1 MVGHYVGGY
10 YYYYNENRGGEQVV
24 SLEGL
29 HVTVDATR
37 RRRWQ
42 RVDAADAC
50 SALPFEKG
58 RTPMLSAITWITDI
72 TTVQNIVIIAI
83 VSNITTQI

>member
-1 MVGHYVGGY
+1 MVGHYAGGY
-10 YYYYNENRGGEQVV
+10 YYYFNENRGGEQVV

-29 HVTVDATR
+29 HITVDATR
-37 RRRWQ
+37 HRRQQ
-42 RVDAADAC
+42 RLDAADAC
-50 SALPFEKG
+50 SALLFEKG

-72 TTVQNIVIIAI
+72 TTVQNIEIIAI